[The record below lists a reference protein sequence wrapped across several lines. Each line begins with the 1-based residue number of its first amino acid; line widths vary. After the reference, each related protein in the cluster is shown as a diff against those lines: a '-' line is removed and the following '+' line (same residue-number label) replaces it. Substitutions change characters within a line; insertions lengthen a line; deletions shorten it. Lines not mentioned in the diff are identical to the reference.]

1 MGEVAGVTSCRP
13 AMLQRGGG
21 GGGSA
26 PPVVHFISF
35 HNPLQRFTVGERKEL
50 CERPSATQLI
60 RDDEL

>member
-21 GGGSA
+21 GGGGWGDSA

-35 HNPLQRFTVGERKEL
+35 HNPLQKFTVGG
-50 CERPSATQLI
+50 
-60 RDDEL
+60 DDGTVLETFCHT